1 MSPALSQKAEAL
13 YALGEFEMALV
24 FFSRGLRLRPDMAV
38 FPLGVDT
45 ATEAIE
51 NAIGGQSAFESGP
64 DVLLECVI
72 VVDVTCVIEN
82 AQIEGCCNIQI
93 C

>member
-1 MSPALSQKAEAL
+1 MKRPRVSALSQKAQAL

-24 FFSRGLRLRPDMAV
+24 FYSRGLRLRPDMAI

-51 NAIGGQSAFESGP
+51 NAVGG
-64 DVLLECVI
+64 
-72 VVDVTCVIEN
+72 
-82 AQIEGCCNIQI
+82 
-93 C
+93 